1 MSLIYGD
8 QHKGGAFIANT
19 EKYKQ
24 TGMENEH
31 FYGWGPEDYERYE
44 RWINLNYKVYNAPG
58 CMYHLSHPRD
68 INGKFSSQR
77 QSELTNAERTKSKN
91 SSYDELKNL

>member
-1 MSLIYGD
+1 
-8 QHKGGAFIANT
+8 
-19 EKYKQ
+19 
-24 TGMENEH
+24 MENEH

-44 RWINLNYKVYNAPG
+44 RWVNLNLKVYNAPG

-68 INGKFSSQR
+68 VNGKFSSQL

-91 SSYDELKNL
+91 SSYGELREIYSKKYRATKTYSPDPNSPETSCP